1 VILPEC
7 ISETVTRALA
17 EDVGAGDLS
26 AALIPPEITAKAH
39 VISRQP
45 AILCGR
51 PWFDEVFTQLDSGVT
66 VAWQVQE
73 GQPLPACKILCEI
86 RGAARAILTG
96 ERTALNFLQFLSA
109 TATRARCFVEAVK
122 GTGAVILDTRKTL
135 PGLRAAQKYAVTC
148 GEASNHRMGLFD
160 AIIIKDNHIAVAGSL
175 TEAVCSA
182 RAQHPDINIEV
193 EVERLDQ
200 IEEALAAGAN
210 IILLDN
216 FDLDSLKAAV
226 VLNDHRARLEASG
239 GITLQNVRAIGETG
253 VDYISIGSLTK
264 DIAAIDL
271 SMRIKTH

>member
-1 VILPEC
+1 
-7 ISETVTRALA
+7 LA

-26 AALIPPEITAKAH
+26 AAVIPPEITAEAH

-51 PWFDEVFTQLDSGVT
+51 PWFDEVFTQLDGGVM
-66 VAWQVQE
+66 VDWQVQE
-73 GQPLPACKILCEI
+73 GQPLTTGKILCEM
-86 RGAARAILTG
+86 RGPARAILTG

-109 TATRARCFVEAVK
+109 TATRARCFVEAVR

-135 PGLRAAQKYAVTC
+135 PGLRAAQKYAVSC

-182 RAQHPDINIEV
+182 RARHPDINIEV

-200 IEEALAAGAN
+200 IEEALAAGAD

-216 FDLDSLKAAV
+216 FDLDGLKAAV

-271 SMRIKTH
+271 SMRIKIH